1 MRYVLLLPVVAFALA
16 GCYSSHTVEKPVVV
30 QPAPQAPGSVVVPYG
45 GATVV
50 CPNGTTVLAG
60 NAC

>member
-1 MRYVLLLPVVAFALA
+1 MRYVLLLPVLAFGLT

-30 QPAPQAPGSVVVPYG
+30 QPAPQALAPVVPAG

-50 CPNGTTVLAG
+50 CPNGTTVPAG

>member
-1 MRYVLLLPVVAFALA
+1 MRYVLLLPVLIFGLV

-30 QPAPQAPGSVVVPYG
+30 QPAPQAPGPVVPYG

-50 CPNGTTVLAG
+50 CPNGTNVLAG
-60 NAC
+60 QAC

>member
-1 MRYVLLLPVVAFALA
+1 MRYVLLLPVLALGLA
-16 GCYSSHTVEKPVVV
+16 GCYSSHTVEKPVYV
-30 QPAPQAPGSVVVPYG
+30 QPPPQPPGAVVVPYR

-60 NAC
+60 YAC

>member
-1 MRYVLLLPVVAFALA
+1 MRYVLLLPVLALGLA
-16 GCYSSHTVEKPVVV
+16 GCYSSHTVEKPVIV
-30 QPAPQAPGSVVVPYG
+30 QPAPQASSAVVVPSG